1 MNYYKKQQLGFCGG
15 KEMLEYKIITLD
27 DVKDLAE
34 MYVETFNS
42 EPWNDRWTIDT
53 ASKRLHQMINVEDFC
68 GILARKN
75 DILYG
80 MILGSKEQFFDG
92 IMLNIKEFCVKNEMR
107 GQGIGTEIFIE
118 FEDRMKEE
126 GVNEIIL
133 FTSRGDYTEHFYHK
147 HGLKSY
153 SELTF
158 MGKKL

>member
-1 MNYYKKQQLGFCGG
+1 
-15 KEMLEYKIITLD
+15 MLEYKIIALD
-27 DVKDLAE
+27 DVNDLAK

-53 ASKRLHQMINVEDFC
+53 ASKRLHQMINVEDFF

-75 DILYG
+75 DLLCG

-153 SELTF
+153 SELTL
-158 MGKKL
+158 MGKQL

>member
-1 MNYYKKQQLGFCGG
+1 
-15 KEMLEYKIITLD
+15 MLEYKIITLD
-27 DVKDLAE
+27 YVKELAE

-75 DILYG
+75 DILCG

-107 GQGIGTEIFIE
+107 GQGLGTKIFKE
-118 FEDRMKEE
+118 FEVRMKEE
-126 GVNEIIL
+126 GIKEIIL

-147 HGLKSY
+147 HGLESY
-153 SELTF
+153 SELTL
-158 MGKKL
+158 MGKQL

>member
-1 MNYYKKQQLGFCGG
+1 
-15 KEMLEYKIITLD
+15 MLEYKIITLD

-75 DILYG
+75 GVLCG

-107 GQGIGTEIFIE
+107 GQGLGTEIFKE
-118 FEDRMKEE
+118 FEVRIKEE
-126 GVNEIIL
+126 GVKEIIL
-133 FTSRGDYTEHFYHK
+133 FTSRGDYTENFYHK
-147 HGLKSY
+147 LGLESY

-158 MGKKL
+158 MGKQL

>member
-1 MNYYKKQQLGFCGG
+1 
-15 KEMLEYKIITLD
+15 MLEYKIITLD

-153 SELTF
+153 SELTL
-158 MGKKL
+158 MGKQL